1 MTDNLS
7 WLEKLILFTNK
18 SFVKEL
24 TNKNYSLTTK
34 EKPTILAENWK
45 NQSEKKFLIKTKWQT
60 GLLTKRV

>member
-60 GLLTKRV
+60 DL